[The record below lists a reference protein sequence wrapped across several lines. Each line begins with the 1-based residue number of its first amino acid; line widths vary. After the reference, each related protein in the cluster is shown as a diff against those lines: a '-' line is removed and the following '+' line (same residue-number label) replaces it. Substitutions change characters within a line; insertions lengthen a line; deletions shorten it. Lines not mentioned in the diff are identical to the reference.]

1 MNCAPLPTVPCRWCG
16 EPTTYCGTRECDPC
30 HNVASRAYRDPAL
43 ARRIAN
49 GLEHGTRPGYYECHV
64 TFTTPTGLDPGI
76 RGWKF
81 SRIDGDPVLGRGVKS
96 YLTRQFKDSR
106 PLREVIDEVEFTAA
120 MLRDSGPE
128 FVVLRTKVEHVCY
141 DSKQLPDSLLQ

>member
-1 MNCAPLPTVPCRWCG
+1 MSRFLDPSDPRPGSVYTIADAQACRTV
-16 EPTTYCGTRECDPC
+16 
-30 HNVASRAYRDPAL
+30 ARDLKAKRCWHP
-43 ARRIAN
+43 
-49 GLEHGTRPGYYECHV
+49 PGYYECHV

-128 FVVLRTKVEHVCY
+128 FNVLRTKVEHVCY
-141 DSKQLPDSLLQ
+141 DSKQLPESLLQ

>member
-1 MNCAPLPTVPCRWCG
+1 MNPPTPTVPCRWCKV
-16 EPTTYCGTRECDPC
+16 PTPMLGTRECDTC
-30 HNVASRAYRDPAL
+30 WEIRHRAQRNPGL
-43 ARRIAN
+43 ARRIVN
-49 GLEHGTRPGYYECHV
+49 GLEAGIPPGYFECHV

-81 SRIDGDPVLGRGVKS
+81 SRIDGDPVLGQGVKS

-106 PLREVIDEVEFTAA
+106 PLEEVVNEVEFAA
-120 MLRDSGPE
+120 AQLRDSGPE

-141 DSKQLPDSLLQ
+141 DSKQLPLELLNP